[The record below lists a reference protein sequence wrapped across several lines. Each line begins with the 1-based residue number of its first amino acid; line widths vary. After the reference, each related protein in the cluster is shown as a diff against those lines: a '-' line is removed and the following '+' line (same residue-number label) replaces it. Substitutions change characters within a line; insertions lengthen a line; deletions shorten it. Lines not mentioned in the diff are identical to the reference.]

1 MPHFIATERISVLHN
16 YPFRYPMIAL
26 KNLFRNKTRTAITL
40 LGIAFGISAL
50 VSLTSVSNS
59 FKRQIGDLV
68 KSYHIDITVLSKGA
82 ATPMASAISM
92 ADFEALRSIKAVR
105 AISSLIVGPVKSP
118 WNPYF
123 LLFGLS
129 SMESFLS
136 KLGLVEGRFFI
147 PGKKEMVIGESTAK
161 RHGVMVGDTVLI
173 ADQNSFTVVGIF
185 KSGSK
190 VIDGAALI
198 EIQEAMEIMQKKDS
212 INMAFIQTAIGANPQ
227 NIISEIN
234 RRFAHLS
241 AVKSGEFLSQ
251 MRIIKTIDVFTWV
264 ISIIALIT
272 SSLIVMNTFFMAVTE
287 RTKEIGILRA
297 VGWSPVMILKLIVS
311 ESVALCLLGGL
322 LGNLLALGELWLFQI
337 TDPEG
342 LGWLVSPSASSG
354 IFLGSMA
361 LSILL
366 GMVGS
371 LFPAY
376 RALRLFPAD
385 ALRFE

>member
-251 MRIIKTIDVFTWV
+251 MGIIKTIDVFTWV